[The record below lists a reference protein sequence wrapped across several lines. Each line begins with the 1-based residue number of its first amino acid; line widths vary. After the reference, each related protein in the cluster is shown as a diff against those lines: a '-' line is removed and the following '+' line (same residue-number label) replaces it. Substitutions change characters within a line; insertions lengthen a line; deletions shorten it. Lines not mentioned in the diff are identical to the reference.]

1 MSEKKKFEENG
12 LEIKIYWEST
22 VSLGD
27 LIKLCQ
33 FIDKNPLGAAFTV
46 EIEGKDDV
54 IRT

>member
-1 MSEKKKFEENG
+1 MAQQQIHTFLPKG
-12 LEIKIYWEST
+12 RIKQLD
-22 VSLGD
+22 SLVARGD